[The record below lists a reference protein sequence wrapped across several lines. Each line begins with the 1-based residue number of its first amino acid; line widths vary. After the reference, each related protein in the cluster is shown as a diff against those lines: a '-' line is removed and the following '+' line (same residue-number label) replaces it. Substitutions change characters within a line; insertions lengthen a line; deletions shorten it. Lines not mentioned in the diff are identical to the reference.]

1 VGAAGRELTRTEA
14 YTRPNALF
22 SDTVQLTRNAAVSDY
37 RSLQV
42 QYVQRLW
49 RGLEGM
55 AAYTWA
61 DATDTAS
68 SGGTGTINVP
78 VTFANVEESRA
89 DSDFDVRHTF
99 AASLSYQLPSPA
111 RGAARAVL
119 SGFSVDMLVKARSAS
134 PVNLTGRMLG
144 APYNAALRPDVV
156 PGVPLYLD
164 DPAAP
169 GGRRFNPVAFTLN
182 AVGTQGTLPR
192 NALRGFGASQVDLA
206 LRRDVRLH
214 GRARLQLR
222 AELFNLFDQASF
234 GNPTASITSP
244 LFGRATAVL
253 NRSLSG
259 LSPLYETGGPRST
272 QLAVKLL
279 F

>member
-1 VGAAGRELTRTEA
+1 
-14 YTRPNALF
+14 
-22 SDTVQLTRNAAVSDY
+22 VSDY

-61 DATDTAS
+61 HATDTAS
-68 SGGTGTINVP
+68 SGGSGTGNVP
-78 VTFANVEESRA
+78 ITFANIEESRA

-111 RGAARAVL
+111 RGAARAIL
-119 SGFSVDMLVKARSAS
+119 GGFSLDMLAKARSGS
-134 PVNLTGRMLG
+134 PVTVTGRALG
-144 APYNAALRPDVV
+144 APYNSALRPDVV
-156 PGVPLYLD
+156 PGVPFYLD

-169 GGRRFNPVAFTLN
+169 GGWRFNPAAFTLN
-182 AVGTQGTLPR
+182 AVGAQGTLPR

-206 LRRDVRLH
+206 LRRDVPLR
-214 GRARLQLR
+214 GRTRLQLR
-222 AELFNLFDQASF
+222 AELFNVFDQANF
-234 GNPTASITSP
+234 GNPTASISSA
-244 LFGRATAVL
+244 LFGRATTML

-272 QLAVKLL
+272 QLAIKLL